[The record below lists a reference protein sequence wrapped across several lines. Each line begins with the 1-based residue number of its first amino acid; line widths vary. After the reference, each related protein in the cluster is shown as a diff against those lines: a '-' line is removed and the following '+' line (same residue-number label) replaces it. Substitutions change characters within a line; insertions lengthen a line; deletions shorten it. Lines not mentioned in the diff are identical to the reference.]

1 MTIRTNIAT
10 QPARN
15 AWRDGVRAVA
25 GFRIFGSNQ
34 QISKE
39 TLCNG
44 LSCEGAYGYLPMH
57 KLKAHPGGA
66 V

>member
-10 QPARN
+10 KPARN

-25 GFRIFGSNQ
+25 GFGSFSSDR
-34 QISKE
+34 QISQE
-39 TLCNG
+39 TLCQG
-44 LSCEGAYGYLPMH
+44 LNCEGAYGYLPMH
-57 KLKAHPGGA
+57 ELKAHPGGA